1 MIANEMD
8 IRWIVER
15 IVALCDPD
23 RVYLFGSY
31 AKGTAHDGSD
41 LDLLIVVPSAL
52 PFVHRGKVVRA
63 ALRTFPS
70 RFDLLF
76 FTPQEAEEELKDP
89 YSFIS
94 RITASGRL
102 VYRKTEG

>member
-31 AKGTAHDGSD
+31 AKGTAHEGSD
-41 LDLLIVVPSAL
+41 LDLLIIAPSAL
-52 PFVHRGKVVRA
+52 PFLHRGKVVRA
-63 ALRTFPS
+63 VLRAFPS

-76 FTPQEAEEELKDP
+76 FTPLEVEEELKDP

-94 RITASGRL
+94 SITASGRL
-102 VYRKTEG
+102 VYRKIEG